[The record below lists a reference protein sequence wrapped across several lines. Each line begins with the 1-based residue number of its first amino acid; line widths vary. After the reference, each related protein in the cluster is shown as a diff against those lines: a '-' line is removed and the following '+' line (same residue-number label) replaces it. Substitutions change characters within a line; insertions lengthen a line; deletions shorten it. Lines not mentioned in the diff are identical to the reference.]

1 MDNFDHKKWDKQR
14 VNAPEGMYEQVRQR
28 ILHERMRVAKT
39 HRQLAIGSSL
49 LLLIGVFNV
58 GIVLFWNTSKKPDS
72 KVNFEQI
79 LYKTYFDNALNF
91 SDEK

>member
-28 ILHERMRVAKT
+28 IIHERMRAAKT

-58 GIVLFWNTSKKPDS
+58 GIVLFWNVPKQPVSKA
-72 KVNFEQI
+72 NTEQI
-79 LYKTYFDNALNF
+79 LYKTYFDNAINL